1 MSEARFR
8 ADGQGAHECRFDSYL
23 NQARGYYMIDV
34 DFVFGATFPC
44 YFCTELT
51 ANGISVDNRWV
62 SVCKKCAMSKT
73 CDEIGGNTI
82 RGG

>member
-1 MSEARFR
+1 
-8 ADGQGAHECRFDSYL
+8 
-23 NQARGYYMIDV
+23 MIDV

-51 ANGISVDNRWV
+51 ANGISVDNRLV